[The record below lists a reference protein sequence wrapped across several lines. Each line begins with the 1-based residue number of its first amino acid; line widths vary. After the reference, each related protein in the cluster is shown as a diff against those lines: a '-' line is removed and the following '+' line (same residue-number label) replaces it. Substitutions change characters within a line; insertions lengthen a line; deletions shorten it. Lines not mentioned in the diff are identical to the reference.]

1 VVKAMTQRKKTTA
14 SKLLSQ
20 TSWIE
25 FVVLVLAFIGLWQ
38 VLTGGVAAL
47 TMLM

>member
-1 VVKAMTQRKKTTA
+1 MTQRKKPSA

-38 VLTGGVAAL
+38 VLTGGVTAI
-47 TMLM
+47 TNLM